1 MISSQAAHDACIS
14 VQDRST
20 GHDACT
26 QFRRWHIHT
35 GQDKLL
41 SLSNLCVAFR
51 GRGGIGS
58 RADEAGPF
66 LPASA
71 AAGTLIPIPMCCR
84 PFLPL
89 YEVHCTDFAS
99 VASSLG
105 DYAEVLIHTGLL
117 ELWVLK
123 HSLRSACHTQPQ
135 HVLASC
141 VELPLNTI
149 CDLLGLSTTSPGHAE
164 QFEGN
169 M

>member
-1 MISSQAAHDACIS
+1 MMHAHSSGDGTFIQVRTNCFLFPIC
-14 VQDRST
+14 V
-20 GHDACT
+20 
-26 QFRRWHIHT
+26 WH
-35 GQDKLL
+35 
-41 SLSNLCVAFR
+41 SEVE
-51 GRGGIGS
+51 GGIGS